1 MYIYFYIYIYIYISQ
16 SVGLYL
22 RAYTPAYVLSVPAYR
37 TAARVVRGLSRSPH
51 TSPKNLM
58 DADIVRFLL
67 CLLEEGD
74 EPATEQ
80 EVR

>member
-1 MYIYFYIYIYIYISQ
+1 MC
-16 SVGLYL
+16 
-22 RAYTPAYVLSVPAYR
+22 R
-37 TAARVVRGLSRSPH
+37 TAARVVRGLSRSH
-51 TSPKNLM
+51 YTSPKSLM

-80 EVR
+80 EVRQHEVVRWSMLMGK